1 MEYIVP
7 TRRTRTGQPAN
18 VTISTSAHC
27 LPEAMS
33 IEFEYPLSEEISRN
47 VNAALA
53 EDIGAGDLT
62 AELVPG
68 ERPVKASVVCREA
81 GVLCGTAWFDECV
94 RRLDP
99 QARIVWQA
107 SDGASLSPDQLLCSI
122 EANGRA
128 LLTAER
134 SALNFLQLLSGVASK
149 TRIYADAI
157 TGTGAQVV
165 DTRKTLPGLRIAQKY
180 AVRAGGGGN
189 HRLAL
194 WDAILIKENH
204 IHAAG
209 GIAQAMAAAG
219 QVAGQAGERCKFVQ
233 IEVESLD
240 ELQTALAAGA
250 KMILLDNFTLDMMRQ
265 ANRINAGRAIL
276 EASGNVTLETIRAI
290 AETGVDRISVGALT
304 KDVKAL
310 DLSMRFIG

>member
-1 MEYIVP
+1 M
-7 TRRTRTGQPAN
+7 T
-18 VTISTSAHC
+18 
-27 LPEAMS
+27 
-33 IEFEYPLSEEISRN
+33 IEFDYPLNEEINRN
-47 VNAALA
+47 VSAALA

-62 AELVPG
+62 ASLVPG
-68 ERPVKASVVCREA
+68 ERRVKATVISREA

-94 RRLDP
+94 RRCDP
-99 QARIVWQA
+99 TAKVTWQGADGDRIA
-107 SDGASLSPDQLLCSI
+107 ANQLLCEI
-122 EANGRA
+122 EGNGRA

-134 SALNFLQLLSGVASK
+134 SALNFLQLLSAVASK
-149 TRIYADAI
+149 VRIYADAI
-157 TGTGAQVV
+157 AGTRAQVV

-209 GIAQAMAAAG
+209 GIAQAMAAAK
-219 QVAGQAGERCKFVQ
+219 QVAEQAKDRCKFIQ

-240 ELQTALAAGA
+240 ELNQALDAGA
-250 KMILLDNFTLDMMRQ
+250 TMILLDNFSLDMMRE
-265 ANRINAGRAIL
+265 ASRINAGRAIL
-276 EASGNVTLETIRAI
+276 EASGNVTLETIRGI

-310 DLSMRFIG
+310 DLSMRFVA

>member
-1 MEYIVP
+1 M
-7 TRRTRTGQPAN
+7 T
-18 VTISTSAHC
+18 
-27 LPEAMS
+27 
-33 IEFEYPLSEEISRN
+33 IEFDYPLTAEINRN
-47 VNAALA
+47 VDAALA
-53 EDIGAGDLT
+53 EDVGAGDLT
-62 AELVPG
+62 ASLVPG
-68 ERPVKASVVCREA
+68 ERRVKATVISREA

-94 RRLDP
+94 RRCDP
-99 QARIVWQA
+99 TATVTWHGADGDRIA
-107 SDGASLSPDQLLCSI
+107 PNQLLC
-122 EANGRA
+122 ELDGNGRA

-134 SALNFLQLLSGVASK
+134 SALNFLQLLSAVATK
-149 TRIYADAI
+149 ARIYADAI
-157 TGTGAQVV
+157 AGTKAQVV

-209 GIAQAMAAAG
+209 GIAQAMAAAKL
-219 QVAGQAGERCKFVQ
+219 VAEQAKDCCKFIQ
-233 IEVESLD
+233 IEVENLD
-240 ELQTALAAGA
+240 ELNQALNAGA
-250 KMILLDNFTLDMMRQ
+250 TMILLDNFSLDMMRE
-265 ANRINAGRAIL
+265 ASRINANRAIL
-276 EASGNVTLETIRAI
+276 EASGNVTLETIRGI